1 MTARRLFALLAT
13 TALAACGSDDDTG
26 TADVGGDVAAD
37 TTLDATDVGA
47 DTAPDAT
54 DDAAPDT
61 QPDVTP
67 DTVPDTAPDV
77 VVDTTPDVAADTAAD
92 VGDQCAPDDPAFDT
106 WVDLSM
112 PIDGQVLF
120 VGTWDGREGIPY
132 LIDTGAQIT
141 SFDVDLTDGNVS
153 FFQADEL
160 FLGTTTYCGAT
171 IKGRDLAEAEAY
183 IGVDIGA
190 LLGQT
195 VLKHIYTYIDYQQA
209 RGYMYRAEPEM
220 PPPGTFDNPP
230 TDLPYVLQNEL
241 PVATIGLGNGD
252 TVDLL
257 TDTGSGVT
265 IITQSHFDEL
275 EASLESPLPR
285 LEGYV
290 WATNYGTDDAFITR
304 LPVLE
309 LGPAMVEGEW
319 AVVIPDDY
327 HIRALLEGSS
337 VFVDGFLGYPAYR
350 HFLLQVRGPESMFRL
365 WPYAS
370 DDHIDVGEW
379 NRVGIELV
387 QRDVGPRIEMI
398 FRPSDAAEQDV
409 SIGDVLRAVD
419 GTSTAGMTLDEVR
432 RMLRGTPGDTLDLE
446 LQVEGAGPSRLVTV
460 RIDELLP
467 PL

>member
-1 MTARRLFALLAT
+1 MTARRLVPLLAI

-26 TADVGGDVAAD
+26 TDDVGVDVAVDTALDTAD
-37 TTLDATDVGA
+37 GSDDASPDVA
-47 DTAPDAT
+47 DDTAPDAVA
-54 DDAAPDT
+54 DVPPDT
-61 QPDVTP
+61 PPDVA
-67 DTVPDTAPDV
+67 PDTAPDV
-77 VVDTTPDVAADTAAD
+77 APDTPPDT
-92 VGDQCAPDDPAFDT
+92 GDACPPDDPAFTT
-106 WVDLSM
+106 WVDLTI
-112 PIDGQVLF
+112 PIDGQAIF
-120 VGTWDGREGIPY
+120 TGTWDGRENIPY

-153 FFQADEL
+153 FFQADTM

-195 VLKHIYTYIDYQQA
+195 VLKHIYTYVDYQNA
-209 RGYMYRAEPEM
+209 RGYLYRTEPTVE
-220 PPPGTFDNPP
+220 PPGRFTSAA

-265 IITQSHFDEL
+265 IVTQSHFDEL
-275 EASLESPLPR
+275 EAALESPLPR

-309 LGPAMVEGEW
+309 LSGAVVEGEW

-350 HFLLQVRGPESMFRL
+350 HFLLEVRGPDSMFRL
-365 WPYAS
+365 WPYGS

-379 NRVGIELV
+379 HRVGIELV
-387 QRDVGPRIEMI
+387 QRDVGPRVEMI
-398 FRPSDAAEQDV
+398 FRPSDAAEQDIN
-409 SIGDVLRAVD
+409 IGDVVRAVD
-419 GTSTAGMTLDEVR
+419 GTSVADMNLDEIR
-432 RMLRGTPGDTLDLE
+432 RLLHGTPGDTIDLE

-460 RIDELLP
+460 AIDDLLP